1 MSIDPSSDP
10 GSAESTCMKKIA
22 LILAGLMLAFLA
34 GRAVIRGMA
43 SAETKIRWLVQ
54 EEVEAFN
61 ATRIDRC
68 MEVFAP
74 DYQETTASLDRSSLQ
89 RILLYVFQKFRDRES
104 REFIYSLAAP
114 DELVDVVLRDEEE
127 TEAEADFKVV
137 LSERGV
143 PVWSIRVQAELFRGE
158 DGWRFV
164 SSQHSTVEGARP
176 GG

>member
-1 MSIDPSSDP
+1 MR
-10 GSAESTCMKKIA
+10 KIA
-22 LILAGLMLAFLA
+22 LILAGLVLTFLA

-43 SAETKIRWLVQ
+43 SEETRIRWLVQ

-61 ATRIDRC
+61 ATSIDRC
-68 MEVFAP
+68 MEVFASE
-74 DYQETTASLDRSSLQ
+74 YQETTTGLYRADLQ
-89 RILLYVFQKFRDRES
+89 RVLRYVFQKFRDRDS
-104 REFIYSLAAP
+104 REFLYHLVAP
-114 DELVDVVLRDEEE
+114 DELVDVVLRDQAE
-127 TEAEADFKVV
+127 TEAEADFVVV

>member
-1 MSIDPSSDP
+1 MR
-10 GSAESTCMKKIA
+10 KIA
-22 LILAGLMLAFLA
+22 LILAGLALTFLA
-34 GRAVIRGMA
+34 GRAVICGMA
-43 SAETKIRWLVQ
+43 SEETKIRWLVQ

-61 ATRIDRC
+61 ATSISGC
-68 MEVFAP
+68 MEVFASE
-74 DYQETTASLDRSSLQ
+74 YQETTTGLYRADLQ
-89 RILLYVFQKFRDRES
+89 RVLLYVFQKFRDRDS
-104 REFIYSLAAP
+104 REFLYQLVAP
-114 DELVDVVLRDEEE
+114 DELVDVVLRDEAE

-158 DGWRFV
+158 DGWRIV

>member
-1 MSIDPSSDP
+1 MR
-10 GSAESTCMKKIA
+10 KIA
-22 LILAGLMLAFLA
+22 LILAGLVLTFLA

-43 SAETKIRWLVQ
+43 TEETKIRWLVQ

-61 ATRIDRC
+61 ATSISGC
-68 MEVFAP
+68 MEVFASE
-74 DYQETTASLDRSSLQ
+74 YQETTTGLYRADLQ
-89 RILLYVFQKFRDRES
+89 RVLLYVFQKFRDRDS
-104 REFIYSLAAP
+104 REFLYHLVAP
-114 DELVDVVLRDEEE
+114 DELVDVVLRDQAE
-127 TEAEADFKVV
+127 TMAEADFKVV